1 MVQERRG
8 PGPRLQQEDQGHRD
22 WQPRGQ
28 VRARRRLNNFPDAN
42 DDVDVR
48 DAERSDAGQYY
59 CRAENLVGTRD
70 SDAARLSVHSES
82 YFRSF

>member
-1 MVQERRG
+1 MEIYLVNE
-8 PGPRLQQEDQGHRD
+8 LAFKKHFTIDD
-22 WQPRGQ
+22 
-28 VRARRRLNNFPDAN
+28 NDAN

-48 DAERSDAGQYY
+48 DAERSDGGQYY